1 MVSARSKRSQASAF
15 DRLEKIFMTGRM
27 QRSEYLQ
34 YANLLLSGAD
44 LTDHQR
50 ERLGRLFDHL
60 RLGRI
65 QLLD

>member
-1 MVSARSKRSQASAF
+1 
-15 DRLEKIFMTGRM
+15 MTGRM